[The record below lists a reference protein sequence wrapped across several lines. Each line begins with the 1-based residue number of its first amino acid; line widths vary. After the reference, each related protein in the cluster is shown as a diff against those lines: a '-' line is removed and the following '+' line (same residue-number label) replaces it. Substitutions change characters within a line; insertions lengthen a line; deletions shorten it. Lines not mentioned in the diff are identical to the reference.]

1 MCPELCESSWQA
13 YERVEDPWT
22 IDEKIAITCGKVILK
37 KKYLEKVFLIYI
49 IEIDIN
55 AVKLSSNYR
64 NP

>member
-37 KKYLEKVFLIYI
+37 KKYSEKVFL
-49 IEIDIN
+49 
-55 AVKLSSNYR
+55 KLVYN
-64 NP
+64 